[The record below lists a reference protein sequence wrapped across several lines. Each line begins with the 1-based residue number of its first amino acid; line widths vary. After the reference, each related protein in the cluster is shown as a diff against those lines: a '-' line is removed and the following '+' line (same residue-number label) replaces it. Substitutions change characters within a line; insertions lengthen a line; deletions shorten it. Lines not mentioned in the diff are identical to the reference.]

1 MCPLG
6 HFVTAMPLRFA
17 SRAARSCDA
26 TTSAL
31 LLFALRICALPLCA
45 LLLFALLLFALPLFA
60 LLLFALL
67 LFALLIGLFR
77 TINIKTLF
85 L

>member
-31 LLFALRICALPLCA
+31 LLFAL
-45 LLLFALLLFALPLFA
+45 LLFALLLFA

>member
-1 MCPLG
+1 
-6 HFVTAMPLRFA
+6 MPLRFA

-31 LLFALRICALPLCA
+31 LLFAL
-45 LLLFALLLFALPLFA
+45 LLFALLLFA